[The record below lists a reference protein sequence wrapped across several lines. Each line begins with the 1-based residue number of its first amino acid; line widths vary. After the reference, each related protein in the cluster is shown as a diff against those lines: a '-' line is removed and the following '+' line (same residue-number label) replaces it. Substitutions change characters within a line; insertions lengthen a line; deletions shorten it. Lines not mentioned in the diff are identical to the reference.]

1 MEPSKRSSVDGQK
14 CTWLDKNPLTASR
27 VGLISFND
35 DDDDERITILRTM
48 KMMLIAMTKRSIA
61 KV

>member
-1 MEPSKRSSVDGQK
+1 MQPSKRSSVDGQK
-14 CTWLDKNPLTASR
+14 CTWLGKNPLTASR
-27 VGLISFND
+27 VGLISFN